1 MKDTK
6 NRNME
11 DIAIVG
17 MVCRFPDANNKE
29 QFWQNLLAG
38 KESVRP
44 LSEQELKEWGGMASF
59 VDDPDYVNA
68 AAVIDDATCF
78 DYRFFGYSRKEAE
91 LMDPQQRLFLQSCW
105 HALEDAGYIPDA
117 ENGQVGVFAAAR
129 MSSWINQFPLLDSRQ
144 LSTTEGFQTLMGER

>member
-44 LSEQELKEWGGMASF
+44 LSEQELKEWGMASF

-78 DYRFFGYSRKEAE
+78 DYRFF
-91 LMDPQQRLFLQSCW
+91 LV
-105 HALEDAGYIPDA
+105 IP
-117 ENGQVGVFAAAR
+117 EKKLN
-129 MSSWINQFPLLDSRQ
+129 
-144 LSTTEGFQTLMGER
+144 